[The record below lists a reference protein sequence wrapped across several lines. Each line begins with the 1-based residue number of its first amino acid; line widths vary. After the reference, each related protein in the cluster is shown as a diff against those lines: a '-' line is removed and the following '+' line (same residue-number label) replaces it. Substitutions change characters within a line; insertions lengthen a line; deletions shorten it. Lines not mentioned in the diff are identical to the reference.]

1 MIVVMDGATEIILAE
16 NPVALAEAAA
26 LAIVEVAT
34 EAVNTHG
41 RFTIALAG
49 GSTPRATYER
59 LARPPLR
66 ERMPWERTWVF
77 FGDERGVAP
86 DHPDSNYRMANQ
98 SLLSKVPVP
107 PLQVARIRGEA
118 DDPEAAA
125 TEYARRLGEVFES
138 KRGELPRFDLVL
150 LGMGVDGHTGS
161 LFPGSPVLKEV
172 FRPVAAV
179 HAAAA
184 SIPQRFT
191 FTFPV
196 INAAAQVMFLVAG
209 AEKAKVLKAVLGE
222 PNSPLP
228 AAMVRPT
235 NGRLVW
241 LLDRPAAALLSTAKA
256 R

>member
-1 MIVVMDGATEIILAE
+1 MIVVMDAAPEIIVAE
-16 NPVALAEAAA
+16 DAAA
-26 LAIVEVAT
+26 LAETAAQAIVELAI
-34 EAVNTHG
+34 EAVNLRG
-41 RFTIALAG
+41 RFTVALAG
-49 GSTPRATYER
+49 GSTPSATYEQ

-66 ERMPWERTWVF
+66 DRMPWSRTWVF
-77 FGDERGVAP
+77 FGDERGVGP
-86 DHPDSNYRMANQ
+86 DHPDSNYRMANE
-98 SLLSKVPVP
+98 SLLAKVPVP
-107 PLQVARIRGEA
+107 SAQIARIGGEA
-118 DDPEAAA
+118 ADPEAAA
-125 TEYARRLGEVFES
+125 SEYARRLGEVFEC

-184 SIPQRFT
+184 SIPQRIT
-191 FTFPV
+191 FTFPL

-222 PNSPLP
+222 PTSALP

-241 LLDRPAAALLSTAKA
+241 LVDRPAASLLGTVKA

>member
-1 MIVVMDGATEIILAE
+1 
-16 NPVALAEAAA
+16 
-26 LAIVEVAT
+26 
-34 EAVNTHG
+34 
-41 RFTIALAG
+41 
-49 GSTPRATYER
+49 
-59 LARPPLR
+59 
-66 ERMPWERTWVF
+66 MPWDRTWVF
-77 FGDERGVAP
+77 FGDERGVEP
-86 DHPDSNYRMANQ
+86 EHPDSNYRMANQ
-98 SLLSKVPVP
+98 ALLSRVPIP
-107 PLQVARIRGEA
+107 PAQIARIRGEA
-118 DDPEAAA
+118 ADPEAAA
-125 TEYARRLGEVFES
+125 SEYARRLGEVFEC

-150 LGMGVDGHTGS
+150 LGMGVDGHIGS

-196 INAAAQVMFLVAG
+196 INAAARVMFLVAG

-222 PNSPLP
+222 PNSSLP

-241 LLDRPAAALLSTAKA
+241 LVDRAAGALLNTAKA

>member
-1 MIVVMDGATEIILAE
+1 MITEMDLPAEILVSDD
-16 NPVALAEAAA
+16 PPALAEAAA
-26 LAIVEVAT
+26 RDIVETAV
-34 EAVNTHG
+34 EAVAARG

-59 LARPPLR
+59 LAQPPLR
-66 ERMPWERTWVF
+66 DRMPWDRTWVF
-77 FGDERGVAP
+77 FGDERGVEP
-86 DHPDSNYRMANQ
+86 EHPDSNYRMANQ
-98 SLLSKVPVP
+98 ALLSRVPIP
-107 PLQVARIRGEA
+107 PAQIARIRGEA
-118 DDPEAAA
+118 ADPEAAA
-125 TEYARRLGEVFES
+125 SEYARRLGEVFEC

-150 LGMGVDGHTGS
+150 LGMGVDGHIGS

-196 INAAAQVMFLVAG
+196 INAAARVMFLVAG

-222 PNSPLP
+222 PNSSLP

-241 LLDRPAAALLSTAKA
+241 LVDRAAGALLNTAKA

>member
-1 MIVVMDGATEIILAE
+1 MIVDMDGAPEIIVAE
-16 NPVALAEAAA
+16 DPSALAEAAA
-26 LAIVEVAT
+26 QAIVEVAT

-49 GSTPRATYER
+49 GMTPSATYER

-66 ERMPWERTWVF
+66 DRMPWDRTWVF
-77 FGDERGVAP
+77 FGDERGVGP
-86 DHPDSNYRMANQ
+86 EHPDSNYRMANQ
-98 SLLSKVPVP
+98 ALLSKVPVP
-107 PLQVARIRGEA
+107 PAQIARIRGEA
-118 DDPEAAA
+118 TDPEAAA
-125 TEYARRLGEVFES
+125 SEYARRMSEVFAC

-150 LGMGVDGHTGS
+150 LGMGVDGHIGS

-196 INAAAQVMFLVAG
+196 INAAARVMFLVAG

-222 PNSPLP
+222 PNASLP

-235 NGRLVW
+235 SGRLVW
-241 LLDRPAAALLSTAKA
+241 LLDRPAAALLNTAKA

>member
-1 MIVVMDGATEIILAE
+1 
-16 NPVALAEAAA
+16 
-26 LAIVEVAT
+26 
-34 EAVNTHG
+34 
-41 RFTIALAG
+41 
-49 GSTPRATYER
+49 
-59 LARPPLR
+59 
-66 ERMPWERTWVF
+66 VF
-77 FGDERGVAP
+77 FGDERGVGP
-86 DHPDSNYRMANQ
+86 DHPDSNYGMANA

-107 PLQVARIRGEA
+107 PAQVARIRGEA
-118 DDPEAAA
+118 DDPESAA
-125 TEYARRLGEVFES
+125 TEYARRLGEVFAS

-196 INAAAQVMFLVAG
+196 INAAAHVMFLVAG
-209 AEKAKVLKAVLGE
+209 GEKAKVLKAVVGE
-222 PNSPLP
+222 PSSALP

-241 LLDRPAAALLSTAKA
+241 LLDRPAAALLSPAKA

>member
-1 MIVVMDGATEIILAE
+1 MIVVMDSAPEIIVAE
-16 NPVALAEAAA
+16 DATALAEAAA
-26 LAIVEVAT
+26 QAIVELAT
-34 EAVNTHG
+34 EAVNLRG

-49 GSTPRATYER
+49 GSTPSTTYEQ

-66 ERMPWERTWVF
+66 DRMPWRQTWVF
-77 FGDERGVAP
+77 FGDERGVGP
-86 DHPDSNYRMANQ
+86 EHPDSNYRMANEA
-98 SLLSKVPVP
+98 LLSRVPIAST
-107 PLQVARIRGEA
+107 QIARIRGEA
-118 DDPEAAA
+118 EDPEEAA
-125 TEYARRLGEVFES
+125 TEYARRLGEVFEC

-184 SIPQRFT
+184 SIPQRIT
-191 FTFPV
+191 FTFPL
-196 INAAAQVMFLVAG
+196 INAAVQVMFLVAG

-222 PNSPLP
+222 PASTLP
-228 AAMVRPT
+228 AAMVRPI

-241 LLDRPAAALLSTAKA
+241 LVDRPAASLLSTARA

>member
-1 MIVVMDGATEIILAE
+1 
-16 NPVALAEAAA
+16 
-26 LAIVEVAT
+26 
-34 EAVNTHG
+34 
-41 RFTIALAG
+41 
-49 GSTPRATYER
+49 
-59 LARPPLR
+59 
-66 ERMPWERTWVF
+66 
-77 FGDERGVAP
+77 
-86 DHPDSNYRMANQ
+86 MANE
-98 SLLSKVPVP
+98 SLLAKVPVP
-107 PLQVARIRGEA
+107 ASQVARIRGEA

-125 TEYARRLGEVFES
+125 SEYARRLGEVFES
-138 KRGELPRFDLVL
+138 KRGELPRFDLIL

-179 HAAAA
+179 HAGAA

-196 INAAAQVMFLVAG
+196 INAAAHVMFLVAG
-209 AEKAKVLKAVLGE
+209 GEKAKVLKAVLGE
-222 PNSPLP
+222 PGSALP

-241 LLDRPAAALLSTAKA
+241 LLDRSAAALLSTVKA